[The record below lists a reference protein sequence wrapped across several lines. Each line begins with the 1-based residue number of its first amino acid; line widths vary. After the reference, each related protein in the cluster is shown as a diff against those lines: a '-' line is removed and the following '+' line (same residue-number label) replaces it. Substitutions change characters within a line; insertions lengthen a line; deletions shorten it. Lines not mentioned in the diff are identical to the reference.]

1 MTIDDIIIF
10 FSEIHYTTFCI
21 LGQLE
26 TFRLCS
32 VYQFQCVCVCV
43 CVCARAR
50 ALVHERITN

>member
-21 LGQLE
+21 LGRLE

-32 VYQFQCVCVCV
+32 VYQLQCVCVCV
-43 CVCARAR
+43 CVCV
-50 ALVHERITN
+50 LVHERITN